1 MRSNHVILVKFLD
14 KESYVAVAND
24 EGIIRIYLVEDA
36 VNKMKL
42 LSDDMLPVFIKK
54 GKCINDGSSICNLG
68 YACDGCPYNKSDDS
82 KEDFDPRR

>member
-1 MRSNHVILVKFLD
+1 MRANHVILVKFLD

-54 GKCINDGSSICNLG
+54 GKCINDGSLLCNLG
-68 YACDGCPYNKSDDS
+68 YACDGCPY
-82 KEDFDPRR
+82 FV